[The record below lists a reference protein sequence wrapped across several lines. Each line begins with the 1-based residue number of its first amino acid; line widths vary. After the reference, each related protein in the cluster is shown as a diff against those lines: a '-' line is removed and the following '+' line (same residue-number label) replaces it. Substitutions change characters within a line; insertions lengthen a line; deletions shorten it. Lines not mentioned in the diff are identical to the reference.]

1 MGPRCP
7 PTHRPRA
14 SRSQTARTLSSPAAA
29 GRRLGGRRCGRRCS
43 PGRRSVSLISAAAAL
58 GGGARKRARISGERR
73 EGVGVWGEEVGLH
86 ACASGVP
93 AAAGRA
99 RHLTYVIVVSVIIE
113 FLMDDVFFYFKRL
126 LLLSRDQPV
135 RPAQDHLE
143 MVGRIPDGETA
154 RGCSSLMGLV

>member
-1 MGPRCP
+1 M
-7 PTHRPRA
+7 
-14 SRSQTARTLSSPAAA
+14 SP
-29 GRRLGGRRCGRRCS
+29 
-43 PGRRSVSLISAAAAL
+43 ISAAAAL

-73 EGVGVWGEEVGLH
+73 EGAGVWGEEVGLH
-86 ACASGVP
+86 ACGSRVP

-126 LLLSRDQPV
+126 LFLSRDQPV

-154 RGCSSLMGLV
+154 